1 MSLTVLKYTSIS
13 SYTKK
18 IVFLKDHDLAA
29 NLFLHRYI
37 FLENNN
43 NNKVIMRSLLLNIV
57 WKYTLDFGV

>member
-57 WKYTLDFGV
+57 